1 MRRDAAPPLLFF
13 SRRVQFFSVRFFS
26 TEIFSG
32 AAIRSLAVLSAPR
45 ARPSP
50 RMVVAGD
57 FFKAVVPQIP
67 VLTVSFGIYLYLI
80 DPAIARKWSTKSA
93 LLDPQLR
100 SLEDLLTGTPGGAD
114 AALKKKNDAAKA
126 KAKAKAKAAE

>member
-1 MRRDAAPPLLFF
+1 
-13 SRRVQFFSVRFFS
+13 
-26 TEIFSG
+26 
-32 AAIRSLAVLSAPR
+32 
-45 ARPSP
+45 
-50 RMVVAGD
+50 MVVAGD

-100 SLEDLLTGTPGGAD
+100 SLEDLLTGTPGCAD

>member
-45 ARPSP
+45 ARPSQ

-80 DPAIARKWSTKSA
+80 DPAIARKW
-93 LLDPQLR
+93 
-100 SLEDLLTGTPGGAD
+100 
-114 AALKKKNDAAKA
+114 
-126 KAKAKAKAAE
+126 